1 MKRSRLASSHVLRI
15 YVHRVNKP
23 LHTGDIPVPT
33 GLKKLPEGAADAA
46 AAVYGA
52 GCSGTRTGDAV
63 TAAAAAARRGGVEA
77 CAVSQSRG
85 GWVRG
90 GQIRLDPYTT
100 LPLVLRSRG

>member
-23 LHTGDIPVPT
+23 LHTGDIPITT

-46 AAVYGA
+46 ASVYGT
-52 GCSGTRTGDAV
+52 GCSRARTGDAV
-63 TAAAAAARRGGVEA
+63 TAAAATARRCGAEA
-77 CAVSQSRG
+77 CTVSQWRG

-90 GQIRLDPYTT
+90 GQIRLDPYAT
-100 LPLVLRSRG
+100 LPLILQSRG